1 MDSGDL
7 SAPLNLILEGDK
19 KRKLETSFKIPKK
32 KRAESESKDDVKSPA
47 PIASPVKEEAK
58 KELPKIVKIK
68 KKSKVVDL
76 EKDEPPSPT
85 PPPKEKTAK
94 PTPAPAA
101 DKTPKQPLLETP
113 KAALLETPAT
123 PALPSSPT
131 QPDLPSN
138 PSLPEEERERFSVE
152 IPKSVIVQEYVTLDD
167 GSKHALTREIWRKIF
182 AYLSSANLV
191 QCMKS
196 CKVWLEWIND
206 PIFWPSIN
214 LSRFGP
220 IFPDVLK
227 SVVLRQPTEVD
238 FSYCTITRKQCDW
251 LLPRLPSLKIIRM
264 SGLSMNIIGSLN
276 GPLISDLRHIDLRW
290 VDELND
296 WGLRDLLSISSGGRD
311 HRPRFR
317 DLEGLQLSGTGI
329 TDDAIHNIIKY
340 CPNLRHLDMSYNTNM
355 NDRVVE
361 AICGSDLIYSLT
373 KIDFSGCAHITD
385 KSLLLMKKCYDIT
398 WLDFR
403 SCKEITRGACVRFAH
418 SFKKELVITED
429 KLIHPPDVEVYA

>member
-1 MDSGDL
+1 METGEL
-7 SAPLNLILEGDK
+7 TAPLNLILEGDK

-32 KRAESESKDDVKSPA
+32 KRTESESKDDFKSA
-47 PIASPVKEEAK
+47 PVLSPVKEDIK
-58 KELPKIVKIK
+58 KEVSKVVKIK

-85 PPPKEKTAK
+85 LPLK
-94 PTPAPAA
+94 
-101 DKTPKQPLLETP
+101 DKTVKTPTVPLTEKPAKQPLLETP
-113 KAALLETPAT
+113 KAALLETPTT
-123 PALPSSPT
+123 PSLPSSPT
-131 QPDLPSN
+131 QIEQPTTP
-138 PSLPEEERERFSVE
+138 PIMEEERERFTLE

-167 GSKHALTREIWRKIF
+167 GSKHVLTRGIWRNIF
-182 AYLSSANLV
+182 AYLPSANLV

-196 CKVWLEWIND
+196 CKVWLEWISD

-220 IFPDVLK
+220 IFPDILK
-227 SVVLRQPTEVD
+227 SVVLRQPSKVD
-238 FSYCTITRKQCDW
+238 LSYCTITRKQCDW
-251 LLPRLPSLKIIRM
+251 LLPRLPSLKTIRM

-296 WGLRDLLSISSGGRD
+296 WGLRDLLSVSNGRD
-311 HRPRFR
+311 HRPRFK
-317 DLEGLQLSGTGI
+317 DLQGLQIAGSGI
-329 TDDAIHNIIKY
+329 TDEAIHNIIKY
-340 CPNLRHLDMSYNTNM
+340 CPNLKHLDMSYNGNM

-373 KIDFSGCAHITD
+373 KIDFSGCGHVTD

-429 KLIHPPDVEVYA
+429 KLIHPPNVEVYA